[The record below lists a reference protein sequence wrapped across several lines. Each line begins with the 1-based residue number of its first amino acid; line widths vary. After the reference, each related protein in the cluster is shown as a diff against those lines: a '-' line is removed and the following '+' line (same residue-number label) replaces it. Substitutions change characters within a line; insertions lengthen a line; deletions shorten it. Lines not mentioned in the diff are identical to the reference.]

1 MTTQES
7 GQPAKPAKTAAT
19 PARRPNKT
27 FQVKKAETSRDW
39 FVIDVAGKVLGR
51 AASHIAH
58 VLRGKHKAAFT
69 PHVDNGDFVVV
80 VNADKVVLTGNKLN
94 DKYYR
99 RHSNHPG
106 GFREVTAGHLLET
119 KPEELLR
126 FAVKGMLPRGPL
138 GRKLFKKLKVY
149 AKPEHPH
156 TAQQPKP
163 LGL

>member
-7 GQPAKPAKTAAT
+7 GQAKKSEKSEKKP
-19 PARRPNKT
+19 RPHKT
-27 FQVKKAETSRDW
+27 FQVKKAEAQRGW
-39 FVIDVAGKVLGR
+39 FVVDVAGKVLGR
-51 AASHIAH
+51 AATQIAT
-58 VLRGKHKAAFT
+58 VLRGKHKPTFT

-80 VNADKVVLTGNKLN
+80 INADKIVLTGNKTE

-106 GFREVTAGHLLET
+106 GFREVSAGQMLQT
-119 KPEELLR
+119 KPEELIR

-156 TAQQPKP
+156 TAQKPQP

>member
-7 GQPAKPAKTAAT
+7 APAKKPAEQPAQPS
-19 PARRPNKT
+19 RPKKT
-27 FQVKKAETSRDW
+27 FQVKKAEAQRGW
-39 FVIDVAGKVLGR
+39 FVVDVAGKVLGR
-51 AASHIAH
+51 AATQIAH
-58 VLRGKHKAAFT
+58 VLRGKHKPTFT

-80 VNADKVVLTGNKLN
+80 INADKVVLTGNKLE

-106 GFREVTAGHLLET
+106 GFREVSAGQMLQT
-119 KPEELLR
+119 KPEEIVR

-156 TAQQPKP
+156 KAQKPQP

>member
-1 MTTQES
+1 MATQES
-7 GQPAKPAKTAAT
+7 GTQERPQKLLKVSKTL
-19 PARRPNKT
+19 
-27 FQVKKAETSRDW
+27 QVRKADAQREWYVVDL
-39 FVIDVAGKVLGR
+39 AGQTLGR
-51 AASHIAH
+51 AATQIAH
-58 VLRGKHKAAFT
+58 VLRGKHKPTWT

-80 VNADKVVLTGNKLN
+80 INADKVVLTGNKLN

-106 GFREVTAGHLLET
+106 GFREVSAGKMLET
-119 KPEELLR
+119 KPEEIIR

-156 TAQQPKP
+156 AAQQPKP
-163 LGL
+163 LTSK